1 MNNLDNFNDFKGK
14 NFKEWFGASKMVD
27 EQGNPL
33 VCYHGTNSKFD
44 AFKTGNRANDKGFYG
59 DGFYFTFRRSGGG
72 KGEASYYGKNVM
84 DVFLRVENPFDFS
97 DLHKYKGEE
106 IHFVKTETYVFLYN
120 LAKIFPELG
129 DKLFLNREVRQK
141 SKHDEYHYETVETP
155 LSASELVELVDKYSK
170 DLVINKY
177 NYENGKISRIINCGY
192 FKSKTKIVKYTDSN
206 GVEGEY
212 ENQEEFGRIDD
223 NLSDIKKE
231 CILLFE
237 GLEKHEKIN
246 VDLHPEGYMTRNP
259 IITEAIKKRGYDGII
274 QSYHGDEVV
283 VFNSNQIKSAT
294 DNNGEYSRISDNIY
308 EKVTLKGS
316 KFNLDIFK
324 ALGSYNKRVLY
335 CNEHL
340 NKIAAGSSRIAYDIG
355 DNKVLKLAK
364 NGKGIAQNEVEINY
378 SGEYYIRDILAEVYE
393 HDEDNKWLIMEKAE
407 KVTKSKFKDIVGI
420 SFEDYSKIVHY
431 YEYQYK
437 GTRGDIKRPR
447 PEFLTQDLE
456 EDTELIYNISNYI
469 GNYDIIPGDLKRLST
484 YGIVKRDGKEKI
496 VLIDY
501 GLDREVYDE
510 HYNKRSKY

>member
-44 AFKTGNRANDKGFYG
+44 AFKTGNRANDEGFYG

-84 DVFLRVENPFDFS
+84 DVFLRVEKPFDFS
-97 DLHKYKGEE
+97 DLYKYKGKK
-106 IHFVKTETYVFLYN
+106 IHFVKIETYVFLYN

-129 DKLFLNREVRQK
+129 GKLFLSREVRQK
-141 SKHDEYHYETVETP
+141 SKYDDYSYETIEKP
-155 LSASELVELVDKYSK
+155 LSASELVELVDKYAE
-170 DLVINKY
+170 DLVVEDVY
-177 NYENGKISRIINCGY
+177 DDNGAKVKKIGF
-192 FKSKTKIVKYTDSN
+192 FKSKVKIEKYTDSN
-206 GVEGEY
+206 GNEREY
-212 ENQEEFGRIDD
+212 KNFGEFGRISPD
-223 NLSDIKKE
+223 LSDIETE
-231 CILLFE
+231 CLLLFD

-294 DNNGEYSRISDNIY
+294 DNNGNYSTTSDNIY
-308 EKVTLKGS
+308 EKVSLKGS
-316 KFNLDIFK
+316 KFNLEIFK
-324 ALGSYNKRVLY
+324 ALGSFNKRVLY

-340 NKIAAGSSRIAYDIG
+340 ERMSSGSSRVAYYIG
-355 DNKVLKLAK
+355 NNKVLKLAK
-364 NGKGIAQNEVEINY
+364 NAKGIAQNEVEINY
-378 SGEYYIRDILAEVYE
+378 SGEYYIREILAEVFEY
-393 HDEDNKWLIMEKAE
+393 DEDSKWLIMEKAE
-407 KVTKSKFKDIVGI
+407 KVTKSKFKEIVGI
-420 SFEDYSKIVHY
+420 SFDDYEKIISY

-437 GTRGDIKRPR
+437 GTKRDIKRPR

-501 GLDREVYDE
+501 GLDQEVYNKY
-510 HYNKRSKY
+510 YNKKSKY